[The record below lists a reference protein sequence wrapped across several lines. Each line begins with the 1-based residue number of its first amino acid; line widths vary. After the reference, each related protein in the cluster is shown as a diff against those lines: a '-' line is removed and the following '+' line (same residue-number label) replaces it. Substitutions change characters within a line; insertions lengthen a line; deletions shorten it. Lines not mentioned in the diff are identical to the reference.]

1 MDGMGTGEQNEP
13 DRFRDPRVQL
23 EQFARFDVLVR
34 CPRCDA
40 CAISRPSVVENRW
53 VMWWPRRLV
62 CATCGRADN
71 WAATRRSAATVVT
84 TADHRAA
91 PVEGLLLG
99 APVDPHFRLPLWLET
114 SCCGGHTLWA
124 WNPEHLDALEAY
136 IGARVRERGDQDG
149 YTSMLEKLP
158 TWMKTAKN
166 RDELLRVLQR
176 LRAHAASRR

>member
-1 MDGMGTGEQNEP
+1 MNGMDTGEQHQHG
-13 DRFRDPRVQL
+13 RFRDPRGRL

-40 CAISRPSVVENRW
+40 CAVSRGSPVENRW
-53 VMWWPRRLV
+53 VMWRQRRLV
-62 CATCGRADN
+62 CADCGYADS
-71 WAATRRSAATVVT
+71 WSATRRTAATVVT

-91 PVEGLLLG
+91 AAEGALLG
-99 APVDPHFRLPLWLET
+99 AGVDPHFRLPLWLTT

-124 WNPEHLDALEAY
+124 WNPEHLDVLDGY
-136 IGARVRERGDQDG
+136 LGARLRERGDQDG

-166 RDELLRVLQR
+166 RDELAKVIAR
-176 LRAHAASRR
+176 LRATLPTSQ